1 MTTFIEIYKA
11 LASTDCSAFTEKKK
25 DLTYLSWSHA
35 WNAVA
40 SKYDASY
47 EVVKFDGKPYF
58 FDESLGYYVE
68 TKVTIEGNIRTMQLF
83 VMDGANNAM
92 TNSSYK
98 YTTKYGDKTVE
109 KATMFEINTA
119 IMRCLTKNLALFWLG
134 INIYAG
140 EDLPLIDDE
149 GNAIQ
154 KKIQPKATPT
164 QSVHTWATTVSFF
177 WVKDLQRCEAEWFAI
192 SKDAIKIW
200 ATDNWLTIW
209 KPLQEVI
216 IKYLETGEITQPVFW
231 K

>member
-1 MTTFIEIYKA
+1 MATFTEIYKS

-47 EVVKFDGKPYF
+47 EVVKFDWKPYF

-68 TKVTIEGNIRTMQLF
+68 TKVTIEGHTRTMQLF
-83 VMDGANNAM
+83 VMDWANNAM
-92 TNSSYK
+92 TNESYT

-140 EDLPLIDDE
+140 EDLPLIDEE
-149 GNAIQ
+149 GNPMQ
-154 KKIQPKATPT
+154 KKIQPKALTKPT
-164 QSVHTWATTVSFF
+164 GTTTYARKTDEHGLTLDDYVDNINMEEDIEVIKTYFTRWLALCVSDEQKDFF
-177 WVKDLQRCEAEWFAI
+177 TSVKDKRKKQLG
-192 SKDAIKIW
+192 
-200 ATDNWLTIW
+200 L
-209 KPLQEVI
+209 
-216 IKYLETGEITQPVFW
+216 
-231 K
+231 